1 MGKRNLRRQ
10 DLLERVSACVI
21 HHHGLKGL
29 TLQGVAEA
37 TGLSLWALRYGF
49 ENVECL
55 FKAVVEA
62 SVERIRQL
70 LRYDRPARGA
80 VIDSL
85 RDYAGFIAE
94 AMKSEDY
101 RNFLFLVVRN
111 GGDQAWL
118 QEAYERRVIGAI
130 VREIEALVLK
140 SGEFHGT
147 TILLKEGAARRFVK
161 KIEAELVLPSLLPPF
176 RPALLTEE
184 ALEGLLRGVAREAF
198 EATYAFAWE
207 PASAA

>member
-1 MGKRNLRRQ
+1 MGKRNSGRQ
-10 DLLERVSACVI
+10 DLLEQVSACVV
-21 HHHGLKGL
+21 HHHGIKGL

-37 TGLSLWALRYGF
+37 AGLSLWALRYRF
-49 ENVECL
+49 DNVERL

-62 SVERIRQL
+62 SVERIRHR
-70 LRYDRPARGA
+70 LRYNRPARGA
-80 VIDSL
+80 VIESL
-85 RDYAGFIAE
+85 RDYSGFLAK
-94 AMKSEDY
+94 AMQSEDY
-101 RNFLFLVVRN
+101 RDFLYLVVRN

-118 QEAYERRVIGAI
+118 QEAYERQVIGGI
-130 VREIEALVLK
+130 VRDIEALVLK
-140 SGEFHGT
+140 SGQSHGT

-176 RPALLTEE
+176 RPALLTQT
-184 ALEGLLRGVAREAF
+184 ALDELLRNLAHELF